1 MNIKEYFFVM
11 ILLCV
16 CGILDGQ
23 VCFLNLFFFQISDTL
38 FLFYSIKFIYFF
50 KQLFIPVWIETI
62 VSDHFK
68 VFIRTVKDKIVYKVF
83 STFIYFDI
91 FFILMTVVP
100 SSDHLF
106 VIFIFD
112 DAVFSHGRSGSV
124 SGNVIDAIINIIV
137 IIVFFFLFSVDI
149 KAVYKFIIES
159 LFKITKMFEL
169 LFRKKIK
176 DLIHPSLSELFIGN
190 KSSSFYFFWYQKLLH
205 KQGSGYGDSIS
216 NLCQKYVKSKQN
228 RKWSCF
234 CHFYRSRSIWIF

>member
-1 MNIKEYFFVM
+1 
-11 ILLCV
+11 
-16 CGILDGQ
+16 
-23 VCFLNLFFFQISDTL
+23 
-38 FLFYSIKFIYFF
+38 
-50 KQLFIPVWIETI
+50 
-62 VSDHFK
+62 
-68 VFIRTVKDKIVYKVF
+68 
-83 STFIYFDI
+83 
-91 FFILMTVVP
+91 MTVVP
-100 SSDHLF
+100 PSDHLF

-124 SGNVIDAIINIIV
+124 SGNVVDAIINVIV
-137 IIVFFFLFSVDI
+137 IIVFFFLFGVDI

-228 RKWSCF
+228 RKRFCF
-234 CHFYRSRSIWIF
+234 CYFYKSRGICFFNKELFLFDFSVLCIIKNTGKSVSVTNKKKIQKGSVFNKITS

>member
-1 MNIKEYFFVM
+1 M
-11 ILLCV
+11 ILSCV

-23 VCFLNLFFFQISDTL
+23 VCFLNIFFLSDFWYAFSFLCHKVHISFQAT
-38 FLFYSIKFIYFF
+38 FYSCLNRNHSI
-50 KQLFIPVWIETI
+50 
-62 VSDHFK
+62 DHFK
-68 VFIRTVKDKIVYKVF
+68 VFIKTVKDKIVYKVF

-91 FFILMTVVP
+91 FFILMTVVLP
-100 SSDHLF
+100 SDHLF

-176 DLIHPSLSELFIGN
+176 NLIHPSFSELFIGN
-190 KSSSFYFFWYQKLLH
+190 KRKVLHFIFLVSKASSQTRQWIWGFHFKSLPKVCKVKTEPKTILFLSFL
-205 KQGSGYGDSIS
+205 
-216 NLCQKYVKSKQN
+216 
-228 RKWSCF
+228 
-234 CHFYRSRSIWIF
+234 

>member
-1 MNIKEYFFVM
+1 MYIHISWDCHMNIKEYFFEM

-83 STFIYFDI
+83 SY
-91 FFILMTVVP
+91 
-100 SSDHLF
+100 
-106 VIFIFD
+106 
-112 DAVFSHGRSGSV
+112 GRSGSV

-159 LFKITKMFEL
+159 LFKIMKMFEL
-169 LFRKKIK
+169 LFRKKTK
-176 DLIHPSLSELFIGN
+176 SLIHPCLS
-190 KSSSFYFFWYQKLLH
+190 
-205 KQGSGYGDSIS
+205 
-216 NLCQKYVKSKQN
+216 
-228 RKWSCF
+228 
-234 CHFYRSRSIWIF
+234 

>member
-1 MNIKEYFFVM
+1 M
-11 ILLCV
+11 
-16 CGILDGQ
+16 
-23 VCFLNLFFFQISDTL
+23 
-38 FLFYSIKFIYFF
+38 
-50 KQLFIPVWIETI
+50 
-62 VSDHFK
+62 
-68 VFIRTVKDKIVYKVF
+68 KDKIVYKVF

-124 SGNVIDAIINIIV
+124 SGNVVDAIINIIV
-137 IIVFFFLFSVDI
+137 IIVFFFLFGVDI
-149 KAVYKFIIES
+149 KAVYKFFIETLFEII
-159 LFKITKMFEL
+159 KILKF

-205 KQGSGYGDSIS
+205 KQGGGYGDSIS

-228 RKWSCF
+228 RKRSCF
-234 CHFYRSRSIWIF
+234 CRFYRSRGILIFLYFASLKTQARVFLAAIKRRFKRDLSLMK

>member
-1 MNIKEYFFVM
+1 MNIKEYFFEM
-11 ILLCV
+11 ILSCV

-23 VCFLNLFFFQISDTL
+23 VCFLNLFSFFQISD
-38 FLFYSIKFIYFF
+38 I
-50 KQLFIPVWIETI
+50 LFIPVWIEAI
-62 VSDHFK
+62 VSDHLK
-68 VFIRTVKDKIVYKVF
+68 VFN
-83 STFIYFDI
+83 TFIYFDI

-106 VIFIFD
+106 VIFIF

-205 KQGSGYGDSIS
+205 KQGSGYGIPFQIS
-216 NLCQKYVKSKQN
+216 AKSMQ
-228 RKWSCF
+228 S
-234 CHFYRSRSIWIF
+234 

>member
-1 MNIKEYFFVM
+1 MNIKEYFFEM
-11 ILLCV
+11 ILSCV

-38 FLFYSIKFIYFF
+38 FLFYFIKFIYFF

-83 STFIYFDI
+83 SY
-91 FFILMTVVP
+91 
-100 SSDHLF
+100 
-106 VIFIFD
+106 
-112 DAVFSHGRSGSV
+112 GRSGSV

-137 IIVFFFLFSVDI
+137 IIFFFFLFSVDI

-159 LFKITKMFEL
+159 LFKIMKMFEL

-176 DLIHPSLSELFIGN
+176 YLIHPSLSELFIGN
-190 KSSSFYFFWYQKLLH
+190 KRKVLHFILFGIKSFVTNKAVDMGIPFQ
-205 KQGSGYGDSIS
+205 IS
-216 NLCQKYVKSKQN
+216 AKSM
-228 RKWSCF
+228 
-234 CHFYRSRSIWIF
+234 

>member
-1 MNIKEYFFVM
+1 M
-11 ILLCV
+11 
-16 CGILDGQ
+16 
-23 VCFLNLFFFQISDTL
+23 
-38 FLFYSIKFIYFF
+38 
-50 KQLFIPVWIETI
+50 
-62 VSDHFK
+62 
-68 VFIRTVKDKIVYKVF
+68 KDKIVYKVF

-100 SSDHLF
+100 PSDHLF

-137 IIVFFFLFSVDI
+137 IIVFFFLFGVDI

-159 LFKITKMFEL
+159 LFKIMKMFEL

-228 RKWSCF
+228 RKRSCF
-234 CHFYRSRSIWIF
+234 CRFYRSRGILIFLYFASLKTQARVFLAAIKRRFKRDLSLIK